1 MNSFIRELRQ
11 YRHILPKQTISTLR
25 GQALSGD
32 LKAARKGLETASNKK
47 QSNKDKMTNA
57 HRGTR
62 YMAKQYGDVDYK
74 TQVGTYLK
82 Q

>member
-1 MNSFIRELRQ
+1 MSSFIRELRQ

-32 LKAARKGLETASNKK
+32 LEGAIKGLQTALNKK

-57 HRGTR
+57 HRGAI
-62 YMAKQYGDVDYK
+62 YSIGVLKSYK
-74 TQVGTYLK
+74 EIK
-82 Q
+82 R